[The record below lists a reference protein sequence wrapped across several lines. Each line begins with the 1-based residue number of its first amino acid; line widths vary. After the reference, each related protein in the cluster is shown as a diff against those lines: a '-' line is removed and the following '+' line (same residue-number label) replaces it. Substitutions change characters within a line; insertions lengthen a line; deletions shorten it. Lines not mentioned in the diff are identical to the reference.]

1 MNIFGVG
8 PMEMGIIAVA
18 ALLIFGPGRLPEVM
32 GQAGRAVRDF
42 RRMTAELT
50 GEFEKTIAEA
60 KDIGQ
65 SVTSEV
71 GAMKNEVNSVT
82 ESVKRDLGGTKAKA
96 KPTSSTA
103 KAGKVGSTTTGGAAK
118 TTETTK
124 KTTANGRKSAATPAS
139 EPAPTPKTHPRT
151 GSSVSDA
158 VVVASKDDPLSD
170 FSLFTAEPAQRER
183 RVRRAVPTAIVA
195 QSDSSRADRTAAAVS
210 ASSNGQQTVNQ
221 LNGDDPLSRARQRR
235 AAARYGRRSA

>member
-65 SVTSEV
+65 SLTSEV
-71 GAMKNEVNSVT
+71 GAMKSEVTSVT
-82 ESVKRDLGGTKAKA
+82 ESVKRDLGGTKPKA

-103 KAGKVGSTTTGGAAK
+103 KAGKVGSTTTSGASK
-118 TTETTK
+118 TTETKK
-124 KTTANGRKSAATPAS
+124 KTTGNGRKPAATTAS

-195 QSDSSRADRTAAAVS
+195 QSDSSHADRTVTDVS
-210 ASSNGQQTVNQ
+210 APLLGREADNR
-221 LNGDDPLSRARQRR
+221 LNGADPLSRARQRR
-235 AAARYGRRSA
+235 ATAGYSRRSA